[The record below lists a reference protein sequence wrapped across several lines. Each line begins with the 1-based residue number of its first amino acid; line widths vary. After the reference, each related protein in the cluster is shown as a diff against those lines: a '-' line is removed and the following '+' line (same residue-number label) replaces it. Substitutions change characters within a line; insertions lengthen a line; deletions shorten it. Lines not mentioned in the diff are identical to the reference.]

1 MYTRL
6 LMVCLLAVS
15 VLTIAQAAELH
26 VALRGRD
33 TWSGKFAAPTK
44 DGKDGPVATL
54 AHARDLVRQL
64 RRDKPQEPVTV
75 TVHEGVYRVTASLAL
90 AAEDSGSE
98 QAPVVWRGA
107 PGETVRLLGGVQ
119 LTGWAPV
126 TDPAVL
132 ERLDPVARAKVRQ
145 VNLKACGVDD
155 FGDVGPGPNG
165 AQLFCGGKYMTLA
178 RYPNEDWLRIADVP
192 QEGDLKFP
200 GDFRDTA
207 PTMIG
212 GRIAGKH
219 YGRFTYDG
227 DRPNRWKDTSDLW
240 VHGYWV
246 WDYADQYHRVQKL
259 DLAKKE
265 VWPEPPYHFYGYHQ
279 NARYYFLN
287 VLEEL
292 DAPGEW
298 YLDRKTGVLY
308 FWPPE
313 GQTQA
318 AVVFPTLTKPLFQL
332 DGVQRVELRGFVM
345 EGGRAGAVQI
355 SGGDHVLVAGCTF
368 RNFGDTVVAVKG
380 GTDHTVRSCDL
391 SELGA
396 GGIALEGGD
405 RKTLTRGNHAVENC
419 EIHHIGRVQAPYR
432 PAVRLD
438 GVGQRVSHCYIHDC
452 PHGGLGFE
460 GNDDVIEYCEFT
472 RVGYDAGD
480 TGTIYTAYDWTYRGH
495 EIRYNYFHG
504 IHAPPKVHVGSMTIY
519 FDLPA
524 GGVHVYGNVFYDNQR
539 AFFTNSGRDC
549 LIENNIFVKCDPS
562 VQFNS
567 WRDMMLFQKG
577 GAWKI
582 WERLHEINYEQ
593 PPYSTRY
600 PELLRLYKDGDPRIP
615 NGNAVRCNI
624 SAGGQFLELQPLVS
638 FNDVKVEKN
647 LIADP
652 LLFVGSPTGDGTPGR
667 YKQGDPTLTPL
678 WEKAGNV
685 MTTGDPGFIDV
696 ERQDFALK
704 PDSPAWKLG
713 FKPIPFDQIGL
724 QVDQFRKSLPL
735 PAPII
740 RPGGQYF
747 LGEIGARLLLP
758 AHSPKATIRYTL
770 DGTEPTAKSP
780 AYTAPLKLTKTAT
793 VTAAAFGAS
802 GVSSAV
808 ASATFTGA
816 SLAEGIYL
824 SDLPALDILAHPDLK
839 RDQNYSGSILKLNG
853 KEYRKGLMM
862 CPETTAQGGLGHATW
877 LLDGG
882 LRQARRFEATI
893 GIEDEM
899 KDKGIGSVVFI
910 VEVFRGGKWQRVF
923 ESPVIKYGEVKEVA
937 ADITGAEQL
946 RLTTTDGGDNIY
958 GDHAVWGAARV
969 R

>member
-1 MYTRL
+1 MCTRL
-6 LMVCLLAVS
+6 ALLAL
-15 VLTIAQAAELH
+15 LTCCAFAAVNAAEIH
-26 VALRGRD
+26 VAAN
-33 TWSGKFAAPTK
+33 GKDSWTGKSATPAK
-44 DGKDGPVATL
+44 DGKNGPVATL
-54 AHARDLVRQL
+54 VRARDLVRQL
-64 RRDKPQEPVTV
+64 RRDKPSEPVTV
-75 TVHEGVYRVTASLAL
+75 TVHGGVYRVSEPLAL
-90 AAEDSGSE
+90 GAEDSGSE

-119 LTGWAPV
+119 LNRWVPV

-132 ERLDPVARAKVRQ
+132 ERLDPAARAKVRQ
-145 VNLKACGVDD
+145 VNLGASGVADL
-155 FGDVGPGPNG
+155 GDVAPGPNG

-178 RYPNEDWLRIADVP
+178 RYPNDGWLRIASVP
-192 QEGDLKFP
+192 QTGDLKFP

-207 PTMIG
+207 PTTIG
-212 GRIAGKH
+212 GKIAGKH
-219 YGRFTYDG
+219 YGRFCYSG
-227 DRPNRWKDTSDLW
+227 DRPERWKDLADLW

-246 WDYADQYHRVQKL
+246 WDYADQYHHVQKL

-265 VWPEPPYHFYGYHQ
+265 VWPEPPYHFYGYHE

-292 DAPGEW
+292 DSPGEW
-298 YLDRKTGVLY
+298 YLDRKTGILY

-318 AVVFPTLTKPLFQL
+318 AVIFPTLTKPLFQM
-332 DGVQRVELRGFVM
+332 DAVQHLELRGLTM
-345 EGGRAGAVQI
+345 EGGRAGAVQVT
-355 SGGDHVLVAGCTF
+355 SGDHVLIAGCTF
-368 RNFGDTVVAVKG
+368 RNFGDTVIDIKG
-380 GTDHTVRSCDL
+380 GTDHLVRSCDL

-396 GGIALEGGD
+396 GGIKLEGGD
-405 RKTLTRGNHAVENC
+405 RKTLTPGHLAVENC
-419 EIHHIGRVQAPYR
+419 DIHHIGRVQAPYR
-432 PAVRLD
+432 PAIRLD
-438 GVGQRVSHCYIHDC
+438 GVGLRVSHCYIHDC

-460 GNDDVIEYCEFT
+460 GNDHIIEYCEFT
-472 RVGYDAGD
+472 HTGYDAGD
-480 TGTIYTAYDWTYRGH
+480 VGAIYTAYDWSYRGH

-504 IHAPPKVHVGSMTIY
+504 IHSPPKVHVGSMTVY

-524 GGVHVYGNVFYDNQR
+524 GGVHLYGNVFYDNER

-577 GAWKI
+577 GAWRI
-582 WERLHEINYEQ
+582 WERLHEINYDQ

-615 NGNAVRCNI
+615 NGNVVRCNI
-624 SAGGQFLELQPLVS
+624 SSGGRFLELQPLVS

-667 YKQGDPTLTPL
+667 YKLGDATLTPL

-685 MTTGDPGFIDV
+685 MTPSDPGFVDV
-696 ERQDFALK
+696 ERQDFRLK

-713 FKPIPFDQIGL
+713 FKPIPFEQIGL
-724 QVDQFRKSLPL
+724 QVDGFRKSLPL

-740 RPGGQYF
+740 QPGTQHF
-747 LGEIGARLLLP
+747 LGELEVRLVLP
-758 AHSPKATIRYTL
+758 ARSPKATIRYTL
-770 DGTEPTAKSP
+770 DGAEPTTKSP
-780 AYTAPLKLTKTAT
+780 AYTTPLKLTHSST

-802 GVSSAV
+802 GVPSAV
-808 ASATFTGA
+808 ATATFTGA
-816 SLAEGIYL
+816 SLTEGIYL
-824 SDLPALDILAHPDLK
+824 SDLPAQDTLAHPDVK
-839 RDQNYSGSILKLNG
+839 RDQNYSGGILKLHG
-853 KEYRKGLMM
+853 KEYPKGLLM

-877 LLDGG
+877 VLDGG
-882 LRQARRFEATI
+882 LRQARKFEATI

-899 KDKGIGSVVFI
+899 EKTGIGSVIFI
-910 VEVFRGGKWQRVF
+910 VEVFRGGKWERVF
-923 ESPVIKYGEVKEVA
+923 ESPVLKWGEVKEVSV
-937 ADITGAEQL
+937 DISGAEQL
-946 RLTTTDGGDNIY
+946 RLMTTDGGDNIY
-958 GDHAVWGAARV
+958 GDHAVWAGARV